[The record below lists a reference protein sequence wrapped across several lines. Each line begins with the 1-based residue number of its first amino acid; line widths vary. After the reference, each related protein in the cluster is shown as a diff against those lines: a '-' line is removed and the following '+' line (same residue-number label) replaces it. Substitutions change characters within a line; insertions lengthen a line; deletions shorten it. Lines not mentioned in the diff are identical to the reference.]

1 MDVSEGHGSSDRV
14 GQGRP
19 EDLRALASL
28 DAMGM
33 LDEVDAAAFDRA
45 FRGALPSVQAELREL
60 QAAVAVHPAFL
71 AGSEE
76 PSPDLKARTLARVMT
91 EVDRDESTL
100 APIAHIGR
108 TATRPGRMAAAVMD
122 QEAVIAQA
130 IELATTRQ
138 DLRRFTRS
146 SYYWRAATIALTA
159 ALTVAFVFQ
168 VTTRSFAER
177 VAELALGA
185 ASTDKLLSTIGHAG
199 AGRDIE
205 SADWL
210 RGMHACEG
218 SGLGTGLLAANVR
231 SGQMTVVFLGLEAGK
246 SYELRHVVDGAS
258 RTVATF
264 VAARANWTVVLG
276 DIPAADF
283 AELRSGSLE
292 LVDPEKNAVMRG

>member
-1 MDVSEGHGSSDRV
+1 MDTTEGHGMPDRS
-14 GQGRP
+14 GPGRT
-19 EDLRALASL
+19 EDLRAAAAL

-45 FRGALPSVQAELREL
+45 FRDALPSVQSELRDL
-60 QAAVAVHPAFL
+60 QASIVVDPAFL
-71 AGSEE
+71 AASEE
-76 PSPDLKARTLARVMT
+76 PSPDLKARTMARVMT
-91 EVDRDESTL
+91 EIERDESTL

-108 TATRPGRMAAAVMD
+108 TARRPGRASVAVVD
-122 QEAVIAQA
+122 QEGLISQA
-130 IELATTRQ
+130 IELATMRQ

-185 ASTDKLLSTIGHAG
+185 ASTDKLLATIGHAG
-199 AGRDIE
+199 ARRDIE

-210 RGMHACEG
+210 RGMHGCDG
-218 SGLGTGLLAANVR
+218 SGLGTGLLAANVK
-231 SGQMTVVFLGLEAGK
+231 SGQVTVVFLGLETGR
-246 SYELRHVVDGAS
+246 SYELRHVVDGS
-258 RTVATF
+258 PRTVATF

-276 DIPAADF
+276 DISADEFAA
-283 AELRSGSLE
+283 LRAGSFE
-292 LVDPEKNAVMRG
+292 LVDPEKNVVMRS